1 MHAFMYLRAPKQY
14 AHLDVKE
21 HVSEYAAEA
30 HFDFRPS
37 SRCICVCV
45 CVCLCVCVCVCHPF
59 PILCAHTI
67 VYLHVQQ
74 WACMHAVLC
83 CAVLSRYTRTVI

>member
-45 CVCLCVCVCVCHPF
+45 CVCLCVCVCVCVSSFSDIVCTYHC
-59 PILCAHTI
+59 LSTCAT
-67 VYLHVQQ
+67 VG
-74 WACMHAVLC
+74 MHARSAMLC
-83 CAVLSRYTRTVI
+83 CTE